1 MKQKSENRKALP
13 KFLMTLLVAGVI
25 GGAAGGLSVFVAI
38 WMRDHD
44 FDSLSALLQLVSL
57 WALPISAAVL
67 LGMGLHLYRAAD
79 RAFRGWD
86 GEEEAVMERAE
97 EQISWALLWDTLAM
111 ILSFFFFTAGTVG
124 LMRGGIRPSMVIA
137 AEFVLVCALEVF
149 LQQKLVDLTKQM
161 NPEKKGSV
169 YDKEFRKIWWE
180 SCDENER
187 RQIGQASYK
196 AFTTVTILCPVLWGV
211 LFFGNIIFDY
221 GILPATVALVIWA
234 VSQISYTME
243 CIRLSRGR
251 TPGD

>member
-1 MKQKSENRKALP
+1 MKQNSENRKALP
-13 KFLMTLLVAGVI
+13 RFLGTLLVAGII
-25 GGAAGGLSVFVAI
+25 GGVAGGLSVFIGI
-38 WMRDHD
+38 WMRGRTL
-44 FDSLSALLQLVSL
+44 DSLPLLLQTVSL

-67 LGMGLHLYRAAD
+67 LGMGLHLYRAA
-79 RAFRGWD
+79 RCAFRGWD
-86 GEEEAVMERAE
+86 GEDEAVMERAE
-97 EQISWALLWDTLAM
+97 EQLSWALLWDTLAM

-124 LMRGGIRPSMVIA
+124 LMREDIHPSIIVA
-137 AEFVLVCALEVF
+137 AEFVLACALEVF

-169 YDKEFRKIWWE
+169 YDKEFRKVWWE

-196 AFTTVTILCPVLWGV
+196 AFTTVTILCPILWGV

-234 VSQISYTME
+234 VSQVSYTME
-243 CIRLSRGR
+243 AIRLGRGGR
-251 TPGD
+251 A

>member
-1 MKQKSENRKALP
+1 MKQNSENRKALP
-13 KFLMTLLVAGVI
+13 KFLGTLLAAGII
-25 GGAAGGLSVFVAI
+25 GGVAGGLSVFIGI
-38 WMRDHD
+38 WMRSHTL
-44 FDSLSALLQLVSL
+44 DSLWMLLQAVSL

-67 LGMGLHLYRAAD
+67 LGMGLHLYRAA
-79 RAFRGWD
+79 RSAFRGWD
-86 GEEEAVMERAE
+86 GEDEAVMERAE
-97 EQISWALLWDTLAM
+97 EQLSWAQLWDTLAM

-124 LMRGGIRPSMVIA
+124 LMREDTRPSIIVA
-137 AEFVLVCALEVF
+137 AEFVLVCALEVL

-169 YDKEFRKIWWE
+169 YDKEFRKVWWE

-221 GILPATVALVIWA
+221 GILPATVALVIWG
-234 VSQISYTME
+234 VSQVSYTME
-243 CIRLSRGR
+243 AIRLGRGGR
-251 TPGD
+251 A